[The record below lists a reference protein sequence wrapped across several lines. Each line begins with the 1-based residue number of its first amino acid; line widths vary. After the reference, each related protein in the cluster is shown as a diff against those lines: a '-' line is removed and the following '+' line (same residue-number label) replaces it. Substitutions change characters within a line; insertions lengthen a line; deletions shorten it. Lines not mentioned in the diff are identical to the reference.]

1 MQYFDASTR
10 ADEVVPVDLI
20 AAVVDRLMPHVDGL
34 VLIGAV
40 ARDLLGA
47 IAGDFPV
54 QRATHDLDVAVAVRT
69 MGQYRTASATIDPTG
84 REPHFQLGGTQVD
97 IVPFGAVATDS
108 HVLFDN
114 DFRLDVTG
122 LADALASPV
131 TVQLR
136 PEVVVPVASL
146 AAQSVLKLLAW
157 RDRRFDTHARDAVD
171 LGVLL
176 EASSS
181 GEYADE
187 VWADEHAL
195 AACDFDFFSAGAF
208 RLGRQARAG
217 MSDSTL
223 QAVVDLTA
231 DESSMWSLVRD
242 VGGIRS
248 LRANMLAAY
257 RRGLAAS

>member
-1 MQYFDASTR
+1 
-10 ADEVVPVDLI
+10 
-20 AAVVDRLMPHVDGL
+20 MPHVDGL

-47 IAGDFPV
+47 IAGDLPV

-69 MGQYRTASATIDPTG
+69 MGQYGPPAPRSIRRGASRTFSWEARRST
-84 REPHFQLGGTQVD
+84 
-97 IVPFGAVATDS
+97 VPFGAVATDS

-131 TVQLR
+131 TVRLR

-171 LGVLL
+171 LGFLL

-217 MSDSTL
+217 MSAPTL

-231 DESSMWSLVRD
+231 DESSMWSLARD